1 MESATASPAHDG
13 KLTLNPARLKS
24 LRRAWGM
31 SQESLA
37 QLCVDKHLSI
47 SIASIKRAE
56 AGKPVLYRTAR
67 HLAQLYQVELA
78 SLVLAPPAA
87 PEPPLP
93 LLGMELRRPGA
104 GAHAMARSAEC
115 T

>member
-1 MESATASPAHDG
+1 MESATASPEHDG
-13 KLTLNPARLKS
+13 KLTLSPARLKS

-56 AGKPVLYRTAR
+56 TGKPVLYRTAR
-67 HLAQLYQVELA
+67 NIAQLYQVELA
-78 SLVLAPPAA
+78 SLVPAPPPA
-87 PEPPLP
+87 PETQLP
-93 LLGMELRRPGA
+93 LLGVERRRRADDGA
-104 GAHAMARSAEC
+104 FGRVHPR
-115 T
+115 